1 MESTFRLFDLE
12 INLIPGPETLI
23 LHIGGRKIK
32 GALSRIA
39 YYVDTGSRAFIWH
52 GDGNPMDL

>member
-23 LHIGGRKIK
+23 LHIRGRKIK
-32 GALSRIA
+32 GALRRIA
-39 YYVDTGSRAFIWH
+39 DYVDTGSRAFIWH